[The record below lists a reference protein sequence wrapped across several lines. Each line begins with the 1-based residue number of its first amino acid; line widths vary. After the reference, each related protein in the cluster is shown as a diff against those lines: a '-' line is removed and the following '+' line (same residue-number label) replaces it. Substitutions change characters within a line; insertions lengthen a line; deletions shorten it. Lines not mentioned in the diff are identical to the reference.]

1 MANTRFME
9 RMFAATEKAEENVL
23 QMVFSDIQKAKEGD
37 AVDTEELKY
46 EKLDGEDKVMITD
59 KGNNETTIAEISED
73 GNVDLYN
80 PEDAVIEESAEMEG
94 FLHPEVKDEVIP
106 GDQKNPVDTVEEHLE
121 EGVISPNLECGGKNP
136 EAGCE
141 KTVEEHAEEAKE
153 AKCAE
158 SECPEEKE
166 DEQKEF
172 SVYSDNTVVQKIFSQ
187 QEYCEMLF
195 SEIIA
200 EETEDVAKVGNLK
213 IEKVDDDTLVVSD
226 IKSGDQAK
234 VLLTDDEMEVEE
246 ISGSK
251 NFSEEGEQSVESNE
265 QIEPLHVVGVDAGN
279 HQLVDTSVFDQ
290 EAANDIANR
299 LSEAGVDAVEIF
311 EDEAAARD
319 YATELLENL
328 GVESGEDIEEPT
340 EATFSDVD
348 GFECGVYVTKY
359 YSKNTSFMDRLF
371 SEAQNNIETSQA
383 KIEDAL
389 ENGDEIETET
399 EVVTPISATE
409 AVVKDKDKD
418 EYTKVTIEDD
428 NMKLDALTEDEA
440 NDLMDDIA
448 VSEEEVDED
457 EQAEDVIEEAEDT
470 AEQAEE
476 DAIEQEDEEKD
487 FSDIYTNEAETK
499 FFSENESMTQYMI
512 RLFSDKEDEK
522 LIEESIESGNQID
535 NDEIKIT
542 PVDAET
548 AIVEDKTNDGE
559 LTKAVLTEEEIELSP
574 ISEEDAEALKDATSD
589 EEKKVEEVDIKEEV
603 EKPADKDEDEV
614 EEKKEEEEKDEKKFS
629 NTILDKWFAEA
640 VVPAAGIHAQP
651 VAQDVPT
658 VEFIV
663 DEKGNPIAPAE
674 NEAAEQEEMP
684 SVEAIEDKA
693 AAAVQ
698 QIQAAAAE
706 AEAAILN
713 AKAAPVEGQEADLQE
728 ATFSEKEN
736 IEEKTFSGDNVL
748 VSWLNGTKRN

>member
-9 RMFAATEKAEENVL
+9 RMFAATENAEENVL
-23 QMVFSDIQKAKEGD
+23 QMVFSDIQKAKEGE
-37 AVDTEELKY
+37 AVDTDELKY
-46 EKLDGEDKVMITD
+46 EKVGDNQIMVTD

-80 PEDAVIEESAEMEG
+80 PESEMNADASQMDG

-106 GDQKNPVDTVEEHLE
+106 GDQTNPVDTVEEHLE

-141 KTVEEHAEEAKE
+141 KTVEEHAEKSKE
-153 AKCAE
+153 AECAE
-158 SECPEEKE
+158 GECPEEKE

-213 IEKVDDDTLVVSD
+213 IEKVDGDTLIVSD
-226 IKSGDQAK
+226 VKSGDQAK
-234 VLLTDDEMEVEE
+234 VLLTDEEMEVEE
-246 ISGSK
+246 LGSK
-251 NFSEEGEQSVESNE
+251 SFSEEGEQPVESKE
-265 QIEPLHVVGVDAGN
+265 QLEPLHVVGVDAGN
-279 HQLVDTSVFDQ
+279 HQLVDTSVFDE

-319 YATELLENL
+319 YASELLENL
-328 GVESGEDIEEPT
+328 GVESEEDIEEPT

-371 SEAQNNIETSQA
+371 SETSKGIETSQA

-389 ENGDEIETET
+389 ENGDEIETEA
-399 EVVTPISATE
+399 EIVTPISATE
-409 AVVKDKDKD
+409 AVVKSKDND
-418 EYTKVTIEDD
+418 GEYTKVTIEDD

-457 EQAEDVIEEAEDT
+457 EQAEDVVEEAEDT

-487 FSDIYTNEAETK
+487 FSDVYTNEAETK
-499 FFSENESMTQYMI
+499 FFSENEGMTQYMI

-522 LIEESIESGNQID
+522 LIEQSIESGNQID

-548 AIVEDKTNDGE
+548 AIVEDKTNEGE
-559 LTKAVLTEEEIELSP
+559 LTKAVLTEEEIELCP
-574 ISEEDAEALKDATSD
+574 ISEEEAKALKEDTTSE
-589 EEKKVEEVDIKEEV
+589 EEKKVEEVDLKEEA
-603 EKPADKDEDEV
+603 EKPAEKE
-614 EEKKEEEEKDEKKFS
+614 EEKKEEKVEEEKEEKKFS

-651 VAQDVPT
+651 VAQGAPT
-658 VEFIV
+658 IEFVV
-663 DEKGNPIAPAE
+663 DENGNPIAPAE
-674 NEAAEQEEMP
+674 EAAAQQEEIP

-736 IEEKTFSGDNVL
+736 IEEKTFSGNDVL
-748 VSWLNGTKRN
+748 VSWLNGTQRN

>member
-9 RMFAATEKAEENVL
+9 RMFAASDVNSREENLVM
-23 QMVFSDIQKAKEGD
+23 QVFSDIQKAKEGD

-80 PEDAVIEESAEMEG
+80 PEDAVVEESTQMDG
-94 FLHPEVKDEVIP
+94 FLHPEVEDEVIP
-106 GDQKNPVDTVEEHLE
+106 GNQTNPVDTVEEHLE

-141 KTVEEHAEEAKE
+141 KTVEEHAEEGKE
-153 AKCAE
+153 AECAE
-158 SECPEEKE
+158 GECPEEKE

-213 IEKVDDDTLVVSD
+213 IEKVDGDTLIVSD
-226 IKSGDQAK
+226 TKSGDQAK

-246 ISGSK
+246 LGSK
-251 NFSEEGEQSVESNE
+251 NFSEEGEQPVESNE
-265 QIEPLHVVGVDAGN
+265 QLEPLHVVGVDAGN
-279 HQLVDTSVFDQ
+279 HQLVDTSVFDE
-290 EAANDIANR
+290 EAANEIATR
-299 LSEAGVDAVEIF
+299 LADAGVDAVEIF

-319 YATELLENL
+319 YAAELLGNL
-328 GVESGEDIEEPT
+328 GVESEENIEEPT

-348 GFECGVYVTKY
+348 GFECDVFVTKY
-359 YSKNTSFMDRLF
+359 YSNNTCFMDRLF
-371 SEAQNNIETSQA
+371 SEASQGIETSQA

-389 ENGDEIETET
+389 ENGDEIETE
-399 EVVTPISATE
+399 EEIVTPISATE
-409 AVVKDKDKD
+409 AVVKSKDND
-418 EYTKVTIEDD
+418 GEYTKVTIDDD
-428 NMKLDALTEDEA
+428 NMKLDAITEDEA

-448 VSEEEVDED
+448 VSEDEVDED
-457 EQAEDVIEEAEDT
+457 EQAEDVVEDAEDD

-476 DAIEQEDEEKD
+476 DKIEEEDKEKD

-499 FFSENESMTQYMI
+499 FFSENEPMTQYMI
-512 RLFSDKEDEK
+512 RLFSEEEKEE
-522 LIEESIESGNQID
+522 LIEESIENGNQIE
-535 NDEIKIT
+535 NDDIKIT
-542 PVDAET
+542 PIDSET
-548 AIVEDKTNDGE
+548 AIIEDKKNDGE
-559 LTKAVLTEEEIELSP
+559 ITKAVMTEEDIDLSP
-574 ISEEDAEALKDATSD
+574 ISD
-589 EEKKVEEVDIKEEV
+589 EE
-603 EKPADKDEDEV
+603 AKDLMENITV
-614 EEKKEEEEKDEKKFS
+614 SEEEEKVEEPKDKEEEVKEEDKKFS
-629 NTILDKWFAEA
+629 NTVLDKWFAEA
-640 VVPAAGIHAQP
+640 VAPAAGINAQP
-651 VAQDVPT
+651 VAQDAPT

-663 DEKGNPIAPAE
+663 DENGNPVAPVNAE
-674 NEAAEQEEMP
+674 EPAP

-693 AAAVQ
+693 IAAVQ

-713 AKAAPVEGQEADLQE
+713 AKAAPVEGQEGDLQE

-736 IEEKTFSGDNVL
+736 IEEKAFSGNDVL
-748 VSWLNGTKRN
+748 VSWLNGTQRN

>member
-1 MANTRFME
+1 ME
-9 RMFAATEKAEENVL
+9 RMFSATTECEENVL
-23 QMVFSDIQKAKEGD
+23 QMVFSDIQKAKEGE
-37 AVDTEELKY
+37 AVDTDELKY
-46 EKLDGEDKVMITD
+46 EKVGDNQVMVTD

-80 PEDAVIEESAEMEG
+80 PEDAVVEDSTEMDG

-106 GDQKNPVDTVEEHLE
+106 GNQKNPVDTVEEHLE

-141 KTVEEHAEEAKE
+141 MTVEEHAEE
-153 AKCAE
+153 CAE
-158 SECPEEKE
+158 GECPEEKE

-200 EETEDVAKVGNLK
+200 EETEDVAKVGNLE
-213 IEKVDDDTLVVSD
+213 IEKVDDDTLIVSD
-226 IKSGDQAK
+226 VKSGDQAK

-246 ISGSK
+246 LNSSK
-251 NFSEEGEQSVESNE
+251 NFSEEGEQPVESNE
-265 QIEPLHVVGVDAGN
+265 QLEPLHVVGVDAGN
-279 HQLVDTSVFDQ
+279 HQLVDTSVFD
-290 EAANDIANR
+290 EESANEIANR
-299 LSEAGVDAVEIF
+299 LSEAGVDAVEVF
-311 EDEAAARD
+311 EDEASARD
-319 YATELLENL
+319 YAAELLENL
-328 GVESGEDIEEPT
+328 GVESDEDIEEPT

-371 SEAQNNIETSQA
+371 SEAAQGIETSQA

-389 ENGDEIETET
+389 ENGDEIETE
-399 EVVTPISATE
+399 EEIVTPISATE
-409 AVVKDKDKD
+409 AVVESKDNG
-418 EYTKVTIEDD
+418 EYTKVTIDDD
-428 NMKLDALTEDEA
+428 NMKLDALTKEEA

-457 EQAEDVIEEAEDT
+457 EQAEDVVEEAEDT

-476 DAIEQEDEEKD
+476 DAIEKEDEEKD
-487 FSDIYTNEAETK
+487 FSDVYTNEAETK
-499 FFSENESMTQYMI
+499 FFSENEDMTQYMI

-522 LIEESIESGNQID
+522 LIEQSIESGNQID

-548 AIVEDKTNDGE
+548 AIVEDKTNEGE
-559 LTKAVLTEEEIELSP
+559 LTKAVLTEEEIELCP
-574 ISEEDAEALKDATSD
+574 ISEEEAKALKEDTTSE
-589 EEKKVEEVDIKEEV
+589 EEKKVEEVDLKEEA
-603 EKPADKDEDEV
+603 EKPAE
-614 EEKKEEEEKDEKKFS
+614 KEEEMKEEKVEEEKEEKKFS

-651 VAQDVPT
+651 VAQEAPT
-658 VEFIV
+658 IEFIV
-663 DEKGNPIAPAE
+663 DENGNPIAPAE
-674 NEAAEQEEMP
+674 EAAAQQEEMP

-693 AAAVQ
+693 VAAVQ

-736 IEEKTFSGDNVL
+736 IEEKTFSSNNVL
-748 VSWLNGTKRN
+748 VSWLNGTQRN